1 MEEREISNEKLESLK
16 REMEG
21 ELEDKLNETLEND
34 EIILQQKLDELSQE
48 DNIYLEKIRDQ
59 DRQQAELNIETVQS
73 EFNSILT
80 LKQNETDSLIA
91 KVNTLE
97 SRLSLKDEQINKLE
111 IKYENSRIEFR
122 HFVDT
127 MSDIGGG
134 YTVS

>member
-1 MEEREISNEKLESLK
+1 
-16 REMEG
+16 MEG

-34 EIILQQKLDELSQE
+34 EIFLQQKLDELSQE
-48 DNIYLEKIRDQ
+48 DNIYLEKIRDKE
-59 DRQQAELNIETVQS
+59 RQQAELDIETVQS
-73 EFNSILT
+73 EFNSNLI
-80 LKQNETDSLIA
+80 LKQSEIDSLLA
-91 KVNTLE
+91 KINTLE
-97 SRLSLKDEQINKLE
+97 TSLSLKDEQIKKLE

>member
-1 MEEREISNEKLESLK
+1 
-16 REMEG
+16 MEG
-21 ELEDKLNETLEND
+21 EIEDKLNETLEND
-34 EIILQQKLDELSQE
+34 EMILQQKLDELSQE
-48 DNIYLEKIRDQ
+48 DNIYLEKIRDE

-73 EFNSILT
+73 EFNST
-80 LKQNETDSLIA
+80 LKLKQCEIDSLIA
-91 KVNTLE
+91 KIHTFE
-97 SRLSLKDEQINKLE
+97 TSLSSKDQQIKELE